1 MVASEHIE
9 LIGRLRD
16 NLERLGFRIKKN
28 ALGALCVE
36 GAPQRAV
43 PKPQGPAA
51 WPKKSVVDRA
61 REIIVNNRGQMEV
74 GPLGTQLTKEGF
86 QFSSLSQTLRNGGLH
101 VETLGKST
109 AVASLAPPL
118 APQSIVAPS
127 KAQQRKPAAAAAA
140 ATRSQTMVPDF
151 TFATQLA
158 SEFEDLTKVLP
169 SSVVLKLQTS

>member
-1 MVASEHIE
+1 MVAREHIE

-16 NLERLGFRIKKN
+16 NLERLGFRIKKS

-43 PKPQGPAA
+43 PKPQAPAA
-51 WPKKSVVDRA
+51 RPKKSVVDRA

-127 KAQQRKPAAAAAA
+127 KAQLRNPASAAAA
-140 ATRSQTMVPDF
+140 ATRSVPDF

-169 SSVVLKLQTS
+169 LLVVLKLQTS